1 VTKTNHPSSAKS
13 ITLIFPHQLFTNHPA
28 ISADRPIQ
36 LIEDSLFFGDPHVD
50 AVFHLQK
57 IILLRASMRHYHD
70 ELTAQGHNV
79 TLISWRANWTITD
92 HLQKLA
98 EDGVTDI
105 HYCDPMDYLLSRRIA
120 RAAERHSLQIHQSVS
135 PMFLTPSNWAD
146 DFFAKRKKSPIMAD
160 FYRAQRQRM
169 NLLIDSEGQPVGGK
183 WSHDEDNRKK
193 LPTKATVPLTINL
206 SPLADIKSLIAS
218 ISNNGP
224 PTRGKADEFT
234 FPTTRRQAL
243 LQLDDFLDKRFEKF
257 GDYEDAI
264 HTDYRILYHSLL
276 TPTLNIGLITPDEV
290 VERAL
295 NAIERKNIPLNSA
308 EGFIRQII
316 GWREYMAQM
325 YQRHGTSQRTSNF
338 WNFEKRG
345 IPDAFYTGKTGIPP
359 VDEVIARLD
368 RHAYAHHIE
377 RLMVLG
383 NFMLLCRIHPNDVY
397 RWFMEMFIDAYDWV
411 MVPNVY
417 AMSQFADG
425 GSFTTKPYISGSN
438 YIRKMSNWPK
448 GDWCE
453 TWDGLFWTFI
463 DDYQEEIAANHRM
476 SMMAASLRRMAD
488 EKRAAHRSKADEFFT
503 ILWSK

>member
-1 VTKTNHPSSAKS
+1 
-13 ITLIFPHQLFTNHPA
+13 
-28 ISADRPIQ
+28 
-36 LIEDSLFFGDPHVD
+36 
-50 AVFHLQK
+50 
-57 IILLRASMRHYHD
+57 
-70 ELTAQGHNV
+70 
-79 TLISWRANWTITD
+79 
-92 HLQKLA
+92 
-98 EDGVTDI
+98 
-105 HYCDPMDYLLSRRIA
+105 
-120 RAAERHSLQIHQSVS
+120 
-135 PMFLTPSNWAD
+135 
-146 DFFAKRKKSPIMAD
+146 
-160 FYRAQRQRM
+160 
-169 NLLIDSEGQPVGGK
+169 
-183 WSHDEDNRKK
+183 
-193 LPTKATVPLTINL
+193 
-206 SPLADIKSLIAS
+206 
-218 ISNNGP
+218 
-224 PTRGKADEFT
+224 
-234 FPTTRRQAL
+234 
-243 LQLDDFLDKRFEKF
+243 
-257 GDYEDAI
+257 
-264 HTDYRILYHSLL
+264 
-276 TPTLNIGLITPDEV
+276 
-290 VERAL
+290 
-295 NAIERKNIPLNSA
+295 
-308 EGFIRQII
+308 
-316 GWREYMAQM
+316 MAQM

-488 EKRAAHRSKADEFFT
+488 EERAAHRSKADEFFT

>member
-1 VTKTNHPSSAKS
+1 
-13 ITLIFPHQLFTNHPA
+13 
-28 ISADRPIQ
+28 
-36 LIEDSLFFGDPHVD
+36 
-50 AVFHLQK
+50 
-57 IILLRASMRHYHD
+57 
-70 ELTAQGHNV
+70 
-79 TLISWRANWTITD
+79 
-92 HLQKLA
+92 
-98 EDGVTDI
+98 
-105 HYCDPMDYLLSRRIA
+105 
-120 RAAERHSLQIHQSVS
+120 
-135 PMFLTPSNWAD
+135 MFLTPSNWAD

>member
-1 VTKTNHPSSAKS
+1 MTTANNPALGTSV
-13 ITLIFPHQLFTNHPA
+13 TLIFPHQLFFKHPGLTFGH
-28 ISADRPIQ
+28 PIQ
-36 LIEDSLFFGDPHVD
+36 LIEDSLFFGDPQVE

-57 IILLRASMRHYHD
+57 IILLRASMRHYRD
-70 ELTAQGHNV
+70 ELTEKGLDV
-79 TLISWRANWTITD
+79 TLISWKEKWTIEN

-98 EDGVTDI
+98 KDGVTDL
-105 HYCDPMDYLLSRRIA
+105 HFCDPVDYLLSRRIA
-120 RAAERHSLQIHQSVS
+120 RAAKHHSLRLHQSPS
-135 PMFLTPSNWAD
+135 PMFLTPNDWAD
-146 DFFAKRKKSPIMAD
+146 EFFAKRKKSPIMAD

-169 NLLIDSEGQPVGGK
+169 HLLIDDDGQPAGGK
-183 WSHDEDNRKK
+183 WSHDEANRKK
-193 LPTKATVPLTINL
+193 LPKKATVPKTINL
-206 SPLADIKSLIAS
+206 SPPDDIEALVAS
-218 ISNNGP
+218 IKNDGP
-224 PTRGKADEFT
+224 PTRGEANDFS

-243 LQLDDFLDKRFEKF
+243 LQLDDFLETRFEKF

-264 HTDYRILYHSLL
+264 HTDYRILHHSVL
-276 TPTLNIGLITPDEV
+276 TPALNIGLITPDEV
-290 VERAL
+290 IERAL
-295 NAIERKNIPLNSA
+295 ITTSSNGIPLNSV
-308 EGFIRQII
+308 EGFIRQVI

-325 YQRHGTSQRTSNF
+325 YKRQGTEQRTSNF
-338 WNFEKRG
+338 WNFEKRA

-359 VDEVIARLD
+359 VDEVIHRLNE
-368 RHAYAHHIE
+368 HAYAHHIE

-383 NFMLLCRIHPNDVY
+383 NFMLLCRIHPDDVY
-397 RWFMEMFIDAYDWV
+397 HWFMEMFIDAYDWV

-476 SMMAASLRRMAD
+476 SMMAATLRRMSD
-488 EKRAAHRSKADEFFT
+488 EKRAVHRAKADEFFAM
-503 ILWSK
+503 LWRN